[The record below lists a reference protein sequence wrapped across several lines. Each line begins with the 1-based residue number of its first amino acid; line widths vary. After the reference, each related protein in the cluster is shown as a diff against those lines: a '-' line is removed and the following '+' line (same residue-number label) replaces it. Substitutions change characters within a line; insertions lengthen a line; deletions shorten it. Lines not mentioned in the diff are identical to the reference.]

1 MASAASPLFCSPG
14 SQTTAYDT
22 AYTNL
27 KQPTDYGLQPQLGS
41 EALSEA
47 VKRSVV
53 KRTAVS
59 EHSVSVMP

>member
-1 MASAASPLFCSPG
+1 MASAASPLFCPPG

-27 KQPTDYGLQPQLGS
+27 KQPTDYGWEEYS
-41 EALSEA
+41 ISEA
-47 VKRSVV
+47 VKRTVV

>member
-27 KQPTDYGLQPQLGS
+27 KQPTDYGLQLGS

-47 VKRSVV
+47 VKRTVV